1 MKTLVRVLGVV
12 LIVYAGIMAVMG
24 LQYLFDRGDL
34 RKADQVLSQFKPEGS
49 DKTLKELMTGKL
61 GVAEGGLSCSSTL
74 LSRYE
79 GRVEVD
85 CRSATA
91 VAADDNDAGGREEFR
106 FEVDVVAAQ
115 IKALNDATKALVGG
129 ERK

>member
-1 MKTLVRVLGVV
+1 VKTLIRVLGVA
-12 LIVYAGIMAVMG
+12 LISYVGIMGVMG

-34 RKADQVLSQFKPEGS
+34 RKADLVVSQFKPEGS
-49 DKTLKELMTGKL
+49 DKTLKELMAGRL
-61 GVAEGGLSCSSTL
+61 GVAETGLSCLAVL

-85 CRSATA
+85 CRLATA
-91 VAADDNDAGGREEFR
+91 DDHNAVGREEFR

-115 IKALNDATKALVGG
+115 IRALNDVTKALVGG